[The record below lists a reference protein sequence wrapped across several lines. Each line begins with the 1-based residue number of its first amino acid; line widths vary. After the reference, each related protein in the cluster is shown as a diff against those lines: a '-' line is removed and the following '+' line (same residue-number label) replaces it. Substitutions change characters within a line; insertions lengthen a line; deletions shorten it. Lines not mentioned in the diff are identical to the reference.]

1 MTNLTRGTM
10 TGARLVV
17 EFGSRSAPFPDSNAP
32 GAGDGPAAAPVPAS
46 TSTRRTT
53 PEGSLRKRLL
63 TISLFLGGLLI
74 AGTPLAAD
82 DPEAHLL
89 DAARLAGV
97 EASPLVFDRD
107 SEAGAEADSDRGISG
122 KTILLATAIASA
134 ALVTAAWLLRSRCE
148 PMDGAVWVRFPNW
161 PAERY
166 GTSRDGTRYRIP
178 PPPPP
183 PYPLPALCG
192 PTR

>member
-1 MTNLTRGTM
+1 M
-10 TGARLVV
+10 
-17 EFGSRSAPFPDSNAP
+17 
-32 GAGDGPAAAPVPAS
+32 
-46 TSTRRTT
+46 
-53 PEGSLRKRLL
+53 KRLL
-63 TISLFLGGLLI
+63 TISLFLGSLFVTGV
-74 AGTPLAAD
+74 ALAAD

-97 EASPLVFDRD
+97 EASPLVFDRE

-148 PMDGAVWVRFPNW
+148 PIDGAVWVRFPNW

-166 GTSRDGTRYRIP
+166 GTTRDGKRYRIP
-178 PPPPP
+178 PPPPS

-192 PTR
+192 PTQ

>member
-1 MTNLTRGTM
+1 MKRTRI
-10 TGARLVV
+10 AC
-17 EFGSRSAPFPDSNAP
+17 
-32 GAGDGPAAAPVPAS
+32 
-46 TSTRRTT
+46 
-53 PEGSLRKRLL
+53 
-63 TISLFLGGLLI
+63 LFLGSLLV
-74 AGTPLAAD
+74 AAATLAAD
-82 DPEAHLL
+82 SPETHLL

-161 PAERY
+161 PAEKY
-166 GTSRDGTRYRIP
+166 GTARDGTRYRIP